1 MTDTNINKF
10 VPESYKIM
18 ASKHLVL
25 YVEDNPA
32 NMRLV
37 EQLLKTFPDITLIGA
52 ETAEDGLEM
61 IKEQTPDLILMD
73 INLPGMSGYDALVEL
88 KKQDMTKAIPVVAI
102 SANALASDFEKGI
115 AAGFADYI
123 TKPINLQS
131 FFSTIKKHLNI
142 S

>member
-1 MTDTNINKF
+1 MADNNINKF
-10 VPESYKIM
+10 VPESYKVM
-18 ASKHLVL
+18 TTKHLVL

-52 ETAEDGLEM
+52 ETAEDGLEVL
-61 IKEQTPDLILMD
+61 KEQTPDLILMD
-73 INLPGMSGYDALVEL
+73 INLPGMSGYDALAEL
-88 KKQDMTKAIPVVAI
+88 KKQDATKDIPVVAI
-102 SANALASDFEKGI
+102 SANALASDFDKGI
-115 AAGFADYI
+115 AAGFSDYI

-142 S
+142 T

>member
-1 MTDTNINKF
+1 MT
-10 VPESYKIM
+10 
-18 ASKHLVL
+18 SKHQVL

-37 EQLLKTFPDITLIGA
+37 EQLLKTFPDIVLIGA
-52 ETAEDGLEM
+52 ETAEEGIDIAG
-61 IKEQTPDLILMD
+61 QQNPDLILMD
-73 INLPGMSGYDALVEL
+73 INLPGMNGYEALVEL
-88 KKQDMTKAIPVVAI
+88 QKMDATKTIPVVAI
-102 SANALASDFEKGI
+102 SANALASDLEKGR

-131 FFSTIKKHLNI
+131 FFETIKKHLNI

>member
-1 MTDTNINKF
+1 MTT
-10 VPESYKIM
+10 
-18 ASKHLVL
+18 KHQVL

-37 EQLLKTFPDITLIGA
+37 EQLLKTFPDIVLIGA
-52 ETAEDGLEM
+52 ETAEEGID
-61 IKEQTPDLILMD
+61 IASQQNPDLILMD
-73 INLPGMSGYDALVEL
+73 INLPGMNGYEALVEL
-88 KKQDMTKAIPVVAI
+88 QKMDATKTIPVVAI
-102 SANALASDFEKGI
+102 SANALASDLEKGR

-131 FFSTIKKHLNI
+131 FFETIKKHLDI